1 MVWQRRVDSD
11 SDCKGLMRAA
21 LNNLLVQRIW
31 RFTGPEP
38 RARNDYAT
46 HIPVLIGL
54 ARLRA
59 ITSVLEFGAG
69 HYSTKTFLNRR
80 AFPNLKVLDSY
91 ETDQNWRH
99 EMSHL
104 TDDDSRA
111 SLHFVDGSMATALE
125 TIDLE
130 NYDLIFVDD
139 SESASERVKTIKGLC
154 ARRPQSSLVVI
165 HDYEV
170 PEYIKGAQVFRYRFS
185 FRAFNPET
193 GVVWESG
200 SRIRE
205 TLKQIDRVIKR
216 HAQQLEPDDVD
227 GWLKAF
233 E

>member
-1 MVWQRRVDSD
+1 
-11 SDCKGLMRAA
+11 MRAA

-31 RFTGPEP
+31 RFTGPGP
-38 RARNDYAT
+38 RAHNDYAT

-54 ARLRA
+54 ARLRP
-59 ITSVLEFGAG
+59 ITSVLELGAG
-69 HYSTKTFLNRR
+69 HYSTKIFLNRR
-80 AFPNLKVLDSY
+80 TFPDLRVLDSY

-99 EMSHL
+99 AISDV
-104 TDDDSRA
+104 TNTDSRA
-111 SLHFVDGSMATALE
+111 SLHFVDGSMATALKA
-125 TIDLE
+125 IDLE
-130 NYDLIFVDD
+130 TYDLVFVDD
-139 SESASERVKTIKGLC
+139 SESADERVKTIKALC

-193 GVVWESG
+193 GVVWEQE

-205 TLKQIDRVIKR
+205 TLKQIDRVVKR

>member
-1 MVWQRRVDSD
+1 
-11 SDCKGLMRAA
+11 MRAA

-69 HYSTKTFLNRR
+69 HYSTKIFLNRR
-80 AFPNLKVLDSY
+80 AFPDLKVLDSY

-99 EMSHL
+99 VMSDF
-104 TDDDSRA
+104 TNGDSRA
-111 SLHFVDGSMATALE
+111 KLHFVDGSMATALE
-125 TIDLE
+125 AIDLE

-139 SESASERVKTIKGLC
+139 SESAAERVKTIKALC

-193 GVVWESG
+193 GVVWERE

-205 TLKQIDRVIKR
+205 MLKQIDRVVKR

>member
-1 MVWQRRVDSD
+1 
-11 SDCKGLMRAA
+11 MRAA
-21 LNNLLVQRIW
+21 LNNLLVQKIW
-31 RFTGPEP
+31 RFTGPGP

-69 HYSTKTFLNRR
+69 HYSTKIFLNRR
-80 AFPNLKVLDSY
+80 AFPDLKVLDSY
-91 ETDQNWRH
+91 ETDQNWRLV
-99 EMSHL
+99 MSDV
-104 TDDDSRA
+104 TNSDSRA
-111 SLHFVDGSMATALE
+111 SLHFVDGSMATAFE
-125 TIDLE
+125 AIDLE

-139 SESASERVKTIKGLC
+139 SESAAERVKTIKALC

-193 GVVWESG
+193 GVVWERG

-205 TLKQIDRVIKR
+205 TFKQIDRVIKR